1 MLDTLSYNIW
11 VTGKERKGTVF
22 I

>member
-1 MLDTLSYNIW
+1 MSRLLRDG
-11 VTGKERKGTVF
+11 VKERKGTVF